1 MPNPTPHVAAPR
13 EAANHYIQFSRGECI
28 MAKKNKGDDE
38 FRPTG
43 TIAILA
49 IFVITLI
56 AIWTTIYMILVGRG
70 GTL

>member
-1 MPNPTPHVAAPR
+1 
-13 EAANHYIQFSRGECI
+13 
-28 MAKKNKGDDE
+28 MAKKDKEDNE

-43 TIAILA
+43 TVTVLV

-56 AIWTTIYMILVGRG
+56 AIWGTIYMILVGRG

>member
-1 MPNPTPHVAAPR
+1 
-13 EAANHYIQFSRGECI
+13 
-28 MAKKNKGDDE
+28 MAKKNKDDDE

-70 GTL
+70 GTV

>member
-1 MPNPTPHVAAPR
+1 MKRHILYPS
-13 EAANHYIQFSRGECI
+13 IFLRGECN
-28 MAKKNKGDDE
+28 MAKKDKDDDE

-43 TIAILA
+43 TIAVLA

-56 AIWTTIYMILVGRG
+56 AIWATIYMILVGRG

>member
-1 MPNPTPHVAAPR
+1 
-13 EAANHYIQFSRGECI
+13 
-28 MAKKNKGDDE
+28 MAKKDKHDDE

-70 GTL
+70 GTI

>member
-1 MPNPTPHVAAPR
+1 MSKKD
-13 EAANHYIQFSRGECI
+13 NHE
-28 MAKKNKGDDE
+28 DDE

-56 AIWTTIYMILVGRG
+56 AIWATIYMILVGRG

>member
-1 MPNPTPHVAAPR
+1 
-13 EAANHYIQFSRGECI
+13 
-28 MAKKNKGDDE
+28 MAKKDKDKEDDE

-43 TIAILA
+43 TIAVLT

-56 AIWTTIYMILVGRG
+56 AIWATIYWILVGRG

>member
-1 MPNPTPHVAAPR
+1 
-13 EAANHYIQFSRGECI
+13 
-28 MAKKNKGDDE
+28 MAKKDKHDDGE

-43 TIAILA
+43 TIAILT

-56 AIWTTIYMILVGRG
+56 AIWATIYMILVGRG